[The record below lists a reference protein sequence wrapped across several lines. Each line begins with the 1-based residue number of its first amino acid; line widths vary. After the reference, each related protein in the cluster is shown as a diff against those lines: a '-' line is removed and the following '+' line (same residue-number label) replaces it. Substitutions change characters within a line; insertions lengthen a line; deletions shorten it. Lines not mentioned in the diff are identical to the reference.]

1 MTVTK
6 PMSWSSQRAIGFWPS
21 RREIFSLPNILP
33 FALGCFVGLGR
44 ADRPVRNGRA
54 ACAAS
59 ACEWGECALRCGW
72 PGIFQ
77 AFGSDWPDGGGA
89 RREMVA
95 AAWSLLG
102 APSLRRMCETWTLTV
117 LTLMTSAAAIS
128 RLV

>member
-1 MTVTK
+1 M
-6 PMSWSSQRAIGFWPS
+6 
-21 RREIFSLPNILP
+21 PNILP
-33 FALGCFVGLGR
+33 FALGCFGGLGR

-59 ACEWGECALRCGW
+59 ACGWGECALGCGW

-77 AFGSDWPDGGGA
+77 VLGSVCPVLGSVCPDGGGA

>member
-1 MTVTK
+1 MTD
-6 PMSWSSQRAIGFWPS
+6 G
-21 RREIFSLPNILP
+21 ILATEATRMRIAEY
-33 FALGCFVGLGR
+33 FALALGCFVGLGR

-77 AFGSDWPDGGGA
+77 AFGSDCPDGGGA

-95 AAWSLLG
+95 AASSLLG